1 MLTKLEKARLLLL
14 VKNEIDELKKI
25 VSEAEKFNY
34 CDTDIAHINKSIN
47 EYSILYKKVNLMEC
61 E

>member
-34 CDTDIAHINKSIN
+34 CDTDIAHITKSIN
-47 EYSILYKKVNLMEC
+47 EYSILYKKVSLMEC

>member
-1 MLTKLEKARLLLL
+1 MLSKLEKARLLLL

-34 CDTDIAHINKSIN
+34 CDTDIAHIIKSIN
-47 EYSILYKKVNLMEC
+47 EYSLLYKKVSLMEC